1 MNRNNSLDRR
11 TFVTGTF
18 ATGAL
23 VAAGAAACGCSAPTS
38 TDGSQGAASLSHP
51 PDDTQKNASAM
62 TADANE
68 AVYALL
74 DFSDERE
81 RDFASRNLIAAP
93 ETLEL
98 TDESGKVVWSQKAYA
113 FLDGADGSP
122 AEAPATANPS
132 LWRNAQLNHLYGL
145 FEVVEGIYQVR
156 GYDMTNITFVA
167 GDTGWIVFDPLMSV
181 ECSRAAFELVTEN
194 LGSRPV
200 TGIVMSH
207 PHVDHYGG
215 IKGIVSEEEVA
226 ERSIPIIVPAG
237 FAEHAVAENVYAGNA
252 MGRRASYQYGV
263 MLDQGPQ
270 GSLSIGIG
278 MGQSKGSISYIA
290 PTDTIVATGDV
301 RTIDGVTM
309 EFQMTP
315 GTEAPAEMNTWFPDL
330 KALWVAENCTGTLHN
345 LYTLRGAEVRDG
357 NAWANYL
364 METKARYGA
373 EAQVTFQAHNWP
385 HWGNDVV
392 NEYLESTAAMYKFIT
407 DQTLMYVNLGYT
419 STEIAN
425 MIELPSALEKNWYT
439 RQYYGT
445 VRHNAKAVYQKY
457 MGWYDA
463 NPVNL
468 HPLAP
473 ADTAKK
479 FVEYFGDTDA
489 VLARAAQDFEA
500 GEYQW
505 VAQVTN
511 LIVFAD
517 PANEA
522 ARLLCADALEQL
534 GYAAESGTWR
544 NAYLTGAKEL
554 RFGVDDDPKYRT
566 TGSADIQRAMEPAM
580 MLDYLGILIDANA
593 AQGLDL
599 RINLA
604 FTDEEPYLLVV
615 RSGVVLYERG
625 VQDESADATL
635 TMERLGMFAI
645 FNRDEEAQKA
655 IRVEGD
661 PDVIAK
667 LTEHM
672 AAFEFFF
679 NIVEP

>member
-252 MGRRASYQYGV
+252 MGRRTSYQYGV
-263 MLDQGPQ
+263 MLDPGPQ

-392 NEYLESTAAMYKFIT
+392 NEYLESTAAMYKLIT

-554 RFGVDDDPKYRT
+554 RIGVDDDPKYRT

-593 AQGLDL
+593 AQDLDL

-645 FNRDEEAQKA
+645 LNRDEEAQKA